1 MSQVNWKMIFYGRNL
16 TRKTKG
22 EAAASTTHKI
32 YDSQSIKFL
41 PQQNKTH
48 NLKSCFIY
56 VNTSLRMT
64 QHSTPL
70 ESKNTTQREQKIFI
84 HFFLNLLCKKNYCQ
98 RKMKEKCFK
107 HTKERREKGTR
118 NIFIKLWIIV
128 EFTNNINF
136 AENRM
141 IMVFI

>member
-1 MSQVNWKMIFYGRNL
+1 MIFYGRNL

-84 HFFLNLLCKKNYCQ
+84 HFFKFIMQKKLLPAKNE
-98 RKMKEKCFK
+98 RKMLQTYEREEGKRHEKY
-107 HTKERREKGTR
+107 
-118 NIFIKLWIIV
+118 IY
-128 EFTNNINF
+128 
-136 AENRM
+136 
-141 IMVFI
+141 